1 MVYRNNDKPIYRKE
15 IQAMSNHTTVLAD
28 VLSPLN
34 RSEFQKQVNEYYGD
48 RRVRTFKTWDLL
60 KLGIYG
66 QISGTD
72 SSRGIKSFLRANQ
85 RSLYHWGL
93 KDVSLSQFCSALETR
108 DSRIFEQTAEYLV
121 EEAGYLGA
129 AKGKKFHHPLKIID
143 ATTISVSLKRYPW
156 ASYRKAKGAFR
167 LHTRINGDM
176 LYPEKIIFT
185 NGKVADVKK
194 MNYLCNE
201 SGVIYTLDRAYNDYN
216 SLYRIEM
223 QASTFV
229 VRMKTNC
236 QHEELCVFHESDEG
250 AIRRD
255 ADILFTAKKAQ
266 KEYPLSLRKV
276 VFYDDEKDRCYT
288 YMTNNFEL
296 SAEEIADVYKT
307 RWQIELFFKWIKQH
321 LKIKSFWGTSQNAV
335 MSQIWIAIITML
347 LLWIQH
353 VTNIVQITLHQLM
366 SLLKT
371 TLFTKNSVSGLLKST
386 SPPPTSHDFQLL
398 LEDW

>member
-1 MVYRNNDKPIYRKE
+1 
-15 IQAMSNHTTVLAD
+15 MSNYTTLFANIV
-28 VLSPLN
+28 SPLN
-34 RSEFQKQVNEYYGD
+34 RSGFQKLVNEYDGD
-48 RRVRTFKTWDLL
+48 RRVRKFLTWDLL
-60 KLGIYG
+60 RLGIYG
-66 QISGTD
+66 QLSGTD

-85 RSLYHWGL
+85 NRLYHWGL
-93 KDVSLSQFCSALETR
+93 KDVSLSQFCASLEKR
-108 DSRIFEQTAEYLV
+108 DSRIFEKTAEQLV
-121 EEAGYLGA
+121 EQAGFLAA

-143 ATTISVSLKRYPW
+143 ATTISISLKRYPW
-156 ASYRKAKGAFR
+156 ATYRTAKGGFK

-185 NGKVADVKK
+185 DGKVADVKK
-194 MNYLCNE
+194 MDALCDE
-201 SGVIYTLDRAYNDYN
+201 KEVIYTFDRGYNDYK
-216 SLYRIEM
+216 SLYRIHLNE
-223 QASTFV
+223 STFV

-236 QHEELCVFHESDEG
+236 LHEELCVFHETHKG

-255 ADILFTAKKAQ
+255 SDIIFTGKDAQ
-266 KEYPLSLRKV
+266 KDYPFMLRKV
-276 VFYDDEKDRCYT
+276 VFYDEKKEKCYT
-288 YMTNNFEL
+288 YMTNNFDL

-321 LKIKSFWGTSQNAV
+321 LKIKSFWGTSENAV

-353 VTNIVQITLHQLM
+353 VSNLVEISLHQMM

-371 TLFTKNSVSGLLKST
+371 TLFTKNTISGLLKST
-386 SPPPTSHDFQLL
+386 SPPPIIPDFQLL